1 LVCVGEKNAHG
12 AGEPIRT
19 LALFHDEDK
28 RLTVVTGGGDGYV
41 RRWSLFATED
51 GDTDSGAA
59 VRSVGATRV
68 SGNEPISASCFGFES
83 AVGSKTTVRAVSI
96 DANGVAAAVTSS
108 GDLWIEQVWKE
119 EVVDTNDTR
128 EGVAT
133 HARQSRVGDETE
145 EHEEDA
151 DGKNEQDATPGSPE
165 PTKSEPTKS
174 KSGVFACFSRGQPS
188 AAHCVAWH
196 PNDTRGLFAVAG
208 GGSRVV
214 VYSAKQ
220 KKTIAVVW
228 AVDPAPAK
236 ITSLAFAPDPAPEKF
251 PEQYD
256 TEEKG
261 GLLLALG
268 TADGFVRLVRLRLD
282 TVGTATGNTDDAKT
296 TGTTDPLA
304 EKISSQTHVSYA
316 ARTVAC
322 VRSSPSGSAVT
333 SLVFSP
339 NGSRV
344 AAAAE
349 HLVVLHRVVGV
360 SAGGAQGTQD
370 GWFPHKTVCKGHR
383 SSIQSVD
390 WSVDGTVIRTT
401 CRARE
406 ILHFETT
413 QGRQGTCW
421 GFPKSAS
428 LFCRSS
434 ARNYGSLH
442 KSQVD
447 NFPIHGTC
455 TLKTDTFR
463 VTTQAFGDFRDAE
476 WHAWTAPL
484 GFPVMGLF
492 PCGITPTTQ
501 MGGDEINSVDR
512 CDVSRGDGSMTH
524 ESMTHDNT
532 DSLSLVATGDDFGR
546 VRLFKYPC
554 VVSNDRNARTEM
566 FAHAQHV
573 SCVRFAPELVEAV
586 STDTNSRLLVSTG
599 GADRAALQWVVTS
612 ASREGDDSDEVGGG
626 ITTADSAMVAE
637 IEPSTSTSQ
646 SNHQPPAQKTG
657 LYRQSKLKELESR
670 VSDLLNAARP
680 KPPQRRLKPWLAKP
694 AIAVRSVDSSRI
706 PTGPRRPDT
715 PPDNGEV
722 LAFKD
727 GEFYWQTP
735 PSPRDFAKEFRK

>member
-1 LVCVGEKNAHG
+1 
-12 AGEPIRT
+12 
-19 LALFHDEDK
+19 
-28 RLTVVTGGGDGYV
+28 
-41 RRWSLFATED
+41 
-51 GDTDSGAA
+51 
-59 VRSVGATRV
+59 
-68 SGNEPISASCFGFES
+68 
-83 AVGSKTTVRAVSI
+83 
-96 DANGVAAAVTSS
+96 
-108 GDLWIEQVWKE
+108 
-119 EVVDTNDTR
+119 
-128 EGVAT
+128 
-133 HARQSRVGDETE
+133 
-145 EHEEDA
+145 
-151 DGKNEQDATPGSPE
+151 
-165 PTKSEPTKS
+165 
-174 KSGVFACFSRGQPS
+174 
-188 AAHCVAWH
+188 
-196 PNDTRGLFAVAG
+196 
-208 GGSRVV
+208 
-214 VYSAKQ
+214 
-220 KKTIAVVW
+220 
-228 AVDPAPAK
+228 
-236 ITSLAFAPDPAPEKF
+236 
-251 PEQYD
+251 
-256 TEEKG
+256 
-261 GLLLALG
+261 
-268 TADGFVRLVRLRLD
+268 
-282 TVGTATGNTDDAKT
+282 
-296 TGTTDPLA
+296 
-304 EKISSQTHVSYA
+304 
-316 ARTVAC
+316 
-322 VRSSPSGSAVT
+322 
-333 SLVFSP
+333 
-339 NGSRV
+339 
-344 AAAAE
+344 
-349 HLVVLHRVVGV
+349 VVLHRVVGV

-413 QGRQGTCW
+413 QGRQ
-421 GFPKSAS
+421 
-428 LFCRSS
+428 
-434 ARNYGSLH
+434 
-442 KSQVD
+442 
-447 NFPIHGTC
+447 
-455 TLKTDTFR
+455 
-463 VTTQAFGDFRDAE
+463 AFGDFRDAE

-492 PCGITPTTQ
+492 PCGVTPTTQ
-501 MGGDEINSVDR
+501 LGGDEINSVDR

-573 SCVRFAPELVEAV
+573 SCVRFAPELVGAV

-612 ASREGDDSDEVGGG
+612 ASREADDSDEVGGG
-626 ITTADSAMVAE
+626 ITTADSARVAE

-646 SNHQPPAQKTG
+646 SNHQPPAQKIG

-706 PTGPRRPDT
+706 LTGPRRPDT

-735 PSPRDFAKEFRK
+735 PPPRDFAKEFRK